1 MRVNSTIVR
10 NVATKPGLAV
20 AFALLA
26 TAALARPADPI
37 TALIRH
43 QTDLFADASQR
54 GDQPTIDRLTDDQVL
69 FSAGDGKVQRD
80 VGLNSRDAVA
90 VALKARTEAAHD
102 GDGAAMRRQA
112 DPSAL
117 FIDQTGAANPV
128 SDFRGGGASV
138 SDFVAHHSADVA
150 VVSFTLQA
158 GDAQF
163 LGVEIWRR
171 RAARW
176 RLMGGQTIPLYQDP
190 PAIALSAEALDAYVG
205 AYSAGPGSVAIITR
219 DGDALASA
227 TGAAQPSGLKPE
239 ARDLFFAPGLPSG
252 YLRPRS
258 RFQRDKDGR
267 VTGFTRNGVVYARV
281 DPAGAGRAGP
291 APTPGPLKVRD
302 LVLRR
307 SGDIAVAAFFHDR
320 DTPYYGQ
327 VLHQTYRS
335 METWVKRGRAWKLI
349 SSQGR
354 QM

>member
-1 MRVNSTIVR
+1 MRFSSPIVR
-10 NVATKPGLAV
+10 NAATKLGLVV
-20 AFALLA
+20 AFGLLA
-26 TAALARPADPI
+26 TAARARPADPL
-37 TALIRH
+37 TDLIRD

-54 GDQPTIDRLTDDQVL
+54 GDQATVDRLTDDQVL

-80 VGLNSRDAVA
+80 VRFDSRGG
-90 VALKARTEAAHD
+90 VALALEARTEAVH
-102 GDGAAMRRQA
+102 GGGTAMRRAA

-117 FIDQTGAANPV
+117 FVDETGAANPV
-128 SDFRGGGASV
+128 SDFRGGAASV

-158 GDAQF
+158 RGARF

-176 RLMGGQTIPLYQDP
+176 RLIGGQTIPLNEDP

-205 AYSAGPGSVAIITR
+205 TYSAGPGSIVVISR
-219 DGDALASA
+219 DGDALAST
-227 TGAAQPSGLKPE
+227 TGAAPPSPLKPE
-239 ARDLFFAPGLPSG
+239 ARDLFFTPGLPSG
-252 YLRPRS
+252 YLRTRS
-258 RFQRDKDGR
+258 RFQRDKVGR
-267 VTGFTRNGVVYARV
+267 VTGFARNGVAYARI
-281 DPAGAGRAGP
+281 DPAEAGRAGP

-302 LVLRR
+302 FVLRH
-307 SGDIAVAAFFHDR
+307 SGDIAVATFFHDR

-335 METWVKRGRAWKLI
+335 METWVKRGQAWKLI
-349 SSQGR
+349 ASQGR